1 MFTYT
6 TPTRRS
12 DPSLVAP
19 SRPLQLPRD
28 MPATDRDRDRDRDR
42 ATATAT
48 TTATATAIAKTTT
61 PAIKAATENATKR
74 TQRLQQQ
81 KEDTAEEDDDDDE
94 EEGAPVPVGITNHID
109 PDLRG
114 NDEDSADVDH
124 ASSEAMD
131 VDHLEQTVDTN
142 GSADADADADAE
154 AESGN
159 NAEAEND
166 ANAKPT
172 TSNSK
177 LFCAQL
183 ASLTEEISNSIVEIQ
198 SLLPDIHEKNQ
209 LFISY
214 CKHLSNSENDS
225 DTHESFKDYVQR
237 IIREPLM
244 EVDDV
249 SFHQD
254 DAVTNPNINPNA
266 DDKVQVN
273 SSTEAAVRNIEN
285 GIAQAYA
292 QSMSSNKGSSLQ
304 PSSGNVSTST
314 ATSPPLTS
322 QAQAIANHSYRV
334 NTAPLLPLIP
344 GTRIPDIDLNA
355 QAKTVEDI
363 WEEWHFGHRNKPAL
377 KLLEKKYG
385 TRWRRGRIAKSAQR
399 RKKVIEFIESE
410 YRKHPG
416 VFKSIMTVV
425 NDLDNYRL
433 SKGKGLFWLYGALPE
448 RLYDDGGNTLF
459 TVNHE
464 KLNAMKRKEEKEQ
477 KDEEDAEAAAA
488 EAAVETTTASS
499 EKDEQIQR
507 VEGADGQAKHLTTKN
522 NAGTTSTFRAK
533 LDVNGKK
540 KAKTAMTENLH
551 VQEHEQNEVTEA
563 ALEAAAKIDE
573 NNIDPNLGQLKS
585 DARKSDDAD
594 NVNGND
600 EDTDKGDEFQEL
612 QESAK
617 EELEKELASTTE
629 QSKSKKDQI
638 KKATTSA
645 IIPEDDNDN
654 DNDEDEDEDDDVN
667 MPSVADVAA
676 MASMS
681 VEGDYEDHGL
691 VDSAALAAAARHVA
705 AQQRIRYESKSR
717 VVDADNDHVKENDEE
732 NENQANVHEND
743 NDDDIDVD
751 VDLDDLDV
759 DAEIEKENLSM
770 NKYISTDGSSN

>member
-12 DPSLVAP
+12 APSLVASP
-19 SRPLQLPRD
+19 RPLQLPRD
-28 MPATDRDRDRDRDR
+28 MPATDRD
-42 ATATAT
+42 TATAT
-48 TTATATAIAKTTT
+48 TTATAAAIAKTTT
-61 PAIKAATENATKR
+61 PASKTATENATKR
-74 TQRLQQQ
+74 NQRLQQQ
-81 KEDTAEEDDDDDE
+81 KEDTAEENDDE
-94 EEGAPVPVGITNHID
+94 DEDEGAPVPVGTTNHID

-114 NDEDSADVDH
+114 NDEDSSDVDH

-131 VDHLEQTVDTN
+131 VDHPEQTVDTN
-142 GSADADADADAE
+142 GSADAVANAE

-159 NAEAEND
+159 NAEAEID

-177 LFCAQL
+177 LFCAHL

-266 DDKVQVN
+266 DDEVQVN
-273 SSTEAAVRNIEN
+273 SSTEAAVRNIES

-292 QSMSSNKGSSLQ
+292 QSMSSKKGSSLQ
-304 PSSGNVSTST
+304 PSSGNVSTSNS
-314 ATSPPLTS
+314 TSTTTSTSLTS
-322 QAQAIANHSYRV
+322 QAQAIVNHSYRV